1 MERSGLPTWD
11 GCSSGGRP
19 APDGCCGI
27 LFLGRGTWDRR
38 SSEFRGFVVASP
50 MNSID
55 IRPDDPG
62 APDVVRLLRAHL
74 DYARAWSSP
83 EDVHVLND
91 DELAS
96 DRVEFFS
103 ARRADRL
110 LAIGALS
117 PVGDGLVE
125 IKSMHTALEARRQ
138 GMGRAMLEHLVL
150 VAGDR
155 GHRWVALETGLGEAF
170 APARALYRSHGFQ
183 PCPPFGVHRASEDS
197 ICMVLAL
204 GS

>member
-1 MERSGLPTWD
+1 MERSVLPTWD
-11 GCSSGGRP
+11 GCS
-19 APDGCCGI
+19 PDGRSVPDACSRP
-27 LFLGRGTWDRR
+27 LPVGTEARARR
-38 SSEFRGFVVASP
+38 SLESRGLVVATP

-62 APDVVRLLRAHL
+62 DPDVVRLLRAHL

-83 EDVHVLND
+83 EDVHVLNE

-125 IKSMHTALEARRQ
+125 IKSMHTAPEARRR

-150 VAGDR
+150 VAGER
-155 GHRWVALETGLGEAF
+155 GHRRIGLETGMGAAF
-170 APARALYRSHGFQ
+170 APARALYRGRGFQ
-183 PCPPFGVHRASEDS
+183 PCPPFGVHRASRDS
-197 ICMVLAL
+197 ICMVLPL